1 MNRSYLLVSAF
12 LAGAHVPISAQD
24 TLYVHAAATGSNDGS
39 SWANAYTD
47 LQNAIAA
54 AQEFDQIWV
63 AEGMYRPTVGI
74 DRAMSFELDTN
85 VAWYGGFG
93 GWETDLAERDWVLHE
108 TILSGNIGDPSDS
121 TDNSYHL
128 VYGYLDDGT
137 NVVDGFIIED
147 GHADGTLSF
156 EDEGGGLSMEDSE
169 LLLRN
174 CTVRRCHADGSG
186 GGIKVSNSRFSM
198 MDVQVEDCISR
209 GNGGGAYLWNGFG
222 VMERCSFL
230 RNRTIGDQ
238 NGLNGSGGGMLLH
251 GGITP
256 TDCLFEGN
264 YSNTYGG
271 GLDRSSGSVV
281 ECRFVDNTAR
291 RSGGAISTSGS
302 AFTMAVYECTF
313 IDNRVLDP
321 GYSGGALDL
330 DGGSGGGSKARV
342 LACTFIGNQA
352 ALDGGAIHMN
362 NARTELQS
370 CVFDGNGSGR
380 HGGAVAY
387 YSGTNRCRILNS
399 TFVRNEAQMQGKA
412 LYDFS
417 TYFDSTLIVN
427 SIFRDN
433 ALPEIEHHANG
444 YELKVHRSVVQS
456 FAIGTDLYNL
466 DPLFV
471 DPLGADGIG
480 GNEDDDLRLVPA
492 SPCIALGTPD
502 TTGLSLFH
510 VDAAGAMRMVDTL
523 DLGAFELHDCNAG
536 PSAANAP
543 DTLVC
548 TSLVLLQADTPL
560 VGIGQWRVLTPGAG
574 YMSPNP
580 QVLNGP
586 YSPLMRFAVPP
597 GDSYFEWSVEHCG
610 VTTHDTVR
618 ITRVAVPGT
627 PVAVNTGAS
636 ALCPGDSTVLSVV
649 ANGATVEWSHG
660 AGGEQ
665 VVVGPGSYTARLV
678 NSAGCAGAWSNTV
691 VVNAAPQPPQPV
703 ISVGGTLQLCEN
715 MGQSVT
721 LAGPAGSAQYLWSNG
736 ATSSSIVVNSAATY
750 TLTVTSSNG
759 CTSVPSQP
767 VVVVVHPQPPAPQLT
782 LVNDTAVCPGNTIT
796 IGAAQPASGFL
807 WSNGASTPSITVG
820 TAGSYHL
827 RTIDTLGCISV
838 RSDTIQLTLHTVIT
852 PTIVA
857 DGLLQFCAGDSVTL
871 STQPAFP
878 SYAWSNGATTP
889 DITVSSSGT
898 FSVAVV
904 DTNGCASTSASV
916 QVVVYPLP
924 ALPVITSTF
933 VANGVINLHVPF
945 IPGASYAWYL
955 DGVLVPNATSNNLNG
970 ATLAGPY
977 TVVVTSA
984 AGCSST
990 SAPFLGP
997 VGIDGAVNGMRPV
1010 VFPNPSNGLCFVQ
1023 CGQAASGA
1031 LQLNVVD
1038 AAGRIVHRQQVFVV
1052 DPLLPIRID
1061 LSALAQGTYTLRM
1074 EQNGRL
1080 WSSMVVLHP

>member
-1 MNRSYLLVSAF
+1 MKKSSLLVSAL
-12 LAGAHVPISAQD
+12 LALAAVPISAQD
-24 TLYVHAAATGSNDGS
+24 TLYVHAAATGSDDGG

-47 LQNAIAA
+47 LQSAIAA

-63 AEGMYRPTVGI
+63 AEGMYRPTVGM
-74 DRAMSFELDTN
+74 DRSICFELDTN

-93 GWETDLAERDWVLHE
+93 GWETSLAERDWVLHA
-108 TILSGNIGDPSDS
+108 TILSGNIGDPADS

-128 VYGYLDDGT
+128 VYGYLDDGA

-147 GHADGTLSF
+147 GHADGSLSF

-174 CTVRRCHADGSG
+174 CTVRRCHAEGSG

-222 VMERCSFL
+222 VLERCSFL

-251 GGITP
+251 GGFTP

-302 AFTMAVYECTF
+302 AFTMAVYACTF

-330 DGGSGGGSKARV
+330 DGGFGAGSKARV
-342 LACTFIGNQA
+342 LASTFIGNQA
-352 ALDGGAIHMN
+352 ALDGGAIHVN

-399 TFVRNEAQMQGKA
+399 TFVRNDAQMQGKA

-433 ALPEIEHHANG
+433 ALPEMEHHSNG
-444 YELKVHRSVVQS
+444 YELNVHKSVVQS

-502 TTGLSLFH
+502 TTGLALFH

-523 DLGAFELHDCNAG
+523 DLGAFELQDCNAV

-548 TSLVLLQADTPL
+548 VSLVHLQADTPL

-574 YMSPNP
+574 YLSPTP
-580 QVLNGP
+580 QIQNGP
-586 YSPLMRFAVPP
+586 YSPLMRFSVPL
-597 GDSYFEWSVEHCG
+597 GDSYFVWSVEHCG
-610 VTTHDTVR
+610 VTTRDTVR
-618 ITRVAVPGT
+618 ITRLAVPGT

-660 AGGEQ
+660 AIGEQ
-665 VVVGPGSYTARLV
+665 VTVGPGSYTARLL
-678 NSAGCAGAWSNTV
+678 NNADCAGPWSNTV
-691 VVNAAPQPPQPV
+691 VVTSAQQPAQPV
-703 ISVGGTLQLCEN
+703 IGVGGTLQLCEN

-721 LAGPAGSAQYLWSNG
+721 LSGPAGLVQYLWSNG
-736 ATSSSIVVNSAATY
+736 ATSSSIVVSSPGTY
-750 TLTVTSSNG
+750 TLAVTNASG
-759 CTSVPSQP
+759 CISALSLP
-767 VVVVVHPQPPAPQLT
+767 VEVVLHPQPPAPQLT
-782 LVNDTAVCPGNTIT
+782 LANDTAVCPGNTIT
-796 IGAAQPASGFL
+796 IGATQPASGFL
-807 WSNGASTPSITVG
+807 WSNGANTPSITVG

-827 RTIDTLGCISV
+827 RTTDAFGCISV
-838 RSDTIQLTLHTVIT
+838 HSDTIQLTLHPVIT

-857 DGLLQFCAGDSVTL
+857 GGPLSFCAGDSVVL

-878 SYAWSNGATTP
+878 SHAWSNGATTP
-889 DITVSSSGT
+889 GITVSSSGT

-904 DTNGCASTSASV
+904 DTNGCAYTSASV
-916 QVVVYPLP
+916 QVVVDPLP
-924 ALPVITSTF
+924 AVPVITSTF
-933 VANGVINLHVPF
+933 VSNGVINLHVPF
-945 IPGASYAWYL
+945 VPGASYAWYL

-990 SAPFLGP
+990 SASFVGP
-997 VGIDGAVNGMRPV
+997 VGIDGTVQGTRTV
-1010 VFPNPSNGLCFVQ
+1010 VFPNPTNGQCFVL
-1023 CGQAASGA
+1023 CGQAARGA
-1031 LQLNVVD
+1031 LQLNLVD
-1038 AAGRIVHRQQVFVV
+1038 AAGRIVQQQQVFVV
-1052 DPLLPIRID
+1052 DPLLPIQVD
-1061 LSALAQGTYTLRM
+1061 LSALAPGTYTLRM
-1074 EQNGRL
+1074 EQSERI